1 MGIKKQKPI
10 TGGMRDSSVDDF
22 SDITTDSP
30 FKPLLAPLT
39 KKGGRNNRGRITVR
53 HRGGGH
59 KRRYRMLDFS
69 RSKYGEAKVETIE
82 YDPNRSSR
90 ISLIRFEDGTRK
102 YIISPH
108 NIQLGDTVQTG
119 KDVPNDLG
127 NTKSLAT
134 LQTGTLV
141 HNIELSPGKGG
152 VMVKSAG
159 TSAQVMAHESGYTL
173 IRLPSGEMR
182 RVLSTCNAT
191 IGQVS
196 NPENKNRKLGRA
208 GTSRRL
214 GKRPTVRGSAMSPDA
229 HPHGGG
235 EGRAGIGMSHPKTPW
250 GKPALGKRTRRNK
263 RTDKMILRKRYEK

>member
-69 RSKYGEAKVETIE
+69 RTKYGEAKVETIE

-119 KDVPNDLG
+119 KDVTNDLG
-127 NTKSLAT
+127 NTKSLAA

-159 TSAQVMAHESGYTL
+159 TSAQVMAHEGGYTL

-182 RVLSTCNAT
+182 RILSTCNAT

>member
-22 SDITTDSP
+22 SDITTGSP

-69 RSKYGEAKVETIE
+69 RSKYGEATVETIE

-108 NIQLGDTVQTG
+108 DIKLGDIVQTG
-119 KDVPNDLG
+119 KDVPNNLG
-127 NTKSLAT
+127 NTKSLAS
-134 LQTGTLV
+134 LQTGTLI
-141 HNIELSPGKGG
+141 HNIELSPGNGG

-159 TSAQVMAHESGYTL
+159 TAAQVMAHEGGYTL

-182 RVLSTCNAT
+182 RILSTCNAT

-214 GKRPTVRGSAMSPDA
+214 GKRPSVRGSAMSPDA

-250 GKPALGKRTRRNK
+250 GKPALGTRTRRNK
-263 RTDKMILRKRYEK
+263 KTDKMILRRRYEK

>member
-10 TGGMRDSSVDDF
+10 TGGMRASSVDDF
-22 SDITTDSP
+22 SDITTGSP

-69 RSKYGEAKVETIE
+69 RSKYGEATVETIE

-108 NIQLGDTVQTG
+108 NIKLGDTVQTG
-119 KDVPNDLG
+119 KEVPNNLG
-127 NTKSLAT
+127 NTKSLAS
-134 LQTGTLV
+134 LQTGTLI
-141 HNIELSPGKGG
+141 HNIELSPGNGG

-159 TSAQVMAHESGYTL
+159 TAAQVMAHEGGYTL

-182 RVLSTCNAT
+182 RILSTCNAT

-214 GKRPTVRGSAMSPDA
+214 GKRPSVRGSAMAPDA

-250 GKPALGKRTRRNK
+250 GKPALGTRTRRK
-263 RTDKMILRKRYEK
+263 KKTDKMILRKRYEK

>member
-1 MGIKKQKPI
+1 VGIKKSKPI
-10 TGGMRDSSVDDF
+10 TAGRRDSAVDDF

-30 FKPLLAPLT
+30 YKSLLSPLT
-39 KKGGRNNRGRITVR
+39 KKGGRNNKGRITVR

-59 KRRYRMLDFS
+59 KRRYRMLDFI
-69 RSKYGEAKVETIE
+69 RSKEGKATVESIE

-90 ISLIRFEDGTRK
+90 ISLIRFDDGTRK
-102 YIISPH
+102 YILTPNNVS
-108 NIQLGDTVQTG
+108 LGDVIETG
-119 KDVPNDLG
+119 DTAENTTG
-127 NTKSLAT
+127 NTKSLGS

-141 HNIELSPGKGG
+141 HNVELSPGKGG

-159 TSAQVMAHESGYTL
+159 TAAQVMAHEGGYTL
-173 IRLPSGEMR
+173 LRLPSGEMR
-182 RVLSTCNAT
+182 RILSKCHAT

-196 NPENKNRKLGRA
+196 NPDNKNKKLGRA

-214 GKRPTVRGSAMSPDA
+214 GRRPSVRGSAMSPNS

-235 EGRAGIGMSHPKTPW
+235 EGRAGVGMVHPKTPW

-263 RTDKMILRKRYEK
+263 KTDKMILRRRYEK

>member
-39 KKGGRNNRGRITVR
+39 KKGGRNNRGKITVR

-108 NIQLGDTVQTG
+108 NIKLGDTVQTG

-141 HNIELSPGKGG
+141 HNIELSPGNGG

-159 TSAQVMAHESGYTL
+159 TAAQVMAHESGYTL

-182 RVLSTCNAT
+182 RILSTCNAT

-263 RTDKMILRKRYEK
+263 KTDKMILRRRYEK

>member
-1 MGIKKQKPI
+1 MGIKKSKPI
-10 TGGMRDSSVDDF
+10 TAGRRDSAVDDF

-30 FKPLLAPLT
+30 YKSLLSPLT
-39 KKGGRNNRGRITVR
+39 KKGGRNNKGRITVR

-59 KRRYRMLDFS
+59 KRRYRMLDFI
-69 RSKYGEAKVETIE
+69 RSKEGKATVESIE

-90 ISLIRFEDGTRK
+90 ISLIRFDDGTRK
-102 YIISPH
+102 YILTPNNVS
-108 NIQLGDTVQTG
+108 LGDVIETG
-119 KDVPNDLG
+119 DTAENTTG
-127 NTKSLAT
+127 NTKSLGS

-141 HNIELSPGKGG
+141 HNVELSPGKGG

-159 TSAQVMAHESGYTL
+159 TAAQVMAHEGGYTL
-173 IRLPSGEMR
+173 LRLPSGEMR
-182 RVLSTCNAT
+182 RILSKCHAT

-196 NPENKNRKLGRA
+196 NPDNKNKKLGRA

-214 GKRPTVRGSAMSPDA
+214 GRRPSVRGSAMSPNS

-235 EGRAGIGMSHPKTPW
+235 EGRAGVGMVHPKTPW

-263 RTDKMILRKRYEK
+263 KTDKMILRRRYEK

>member
-22 SDITTDSP
+22 SDITTGSP

-127 NTKSLAT
+127 NTKSLAA

-159 TSAQVMAHESGYTL
+159 TSAQVMAHEGGYTL

-182 RVLSTCNAT
+182 RILSTCNAT

-208 GTSRRL
+208 GSSRRL

-250 GKPALGKRTRRNK
+250 GKPALGTRTRRNK
-263 RTDKMILRKRYEK
+263 KTDKMILRRRYEK

>member
-22 SDITTDSP
+22 SDITTGSP

-69 RSKYGEAKVETIE
+69 RSKYGEATVETIE

-108 NIQLGDTVQTG
+108 DIKLGDIVQTG
-119 KDVPNDLG
+119 KDVPNNLG
-127 NTKSLAT
+127 NTKSLAS
-134 LQTGTLV
+134 LQTGTLI
-141 HNIELSPGKGG
+141 HNIELSPGNGG

-159 TSAQVMAHESGYTL
+159 TAAQVMAHEGGYTL

-182 RVLSTCNAT
+182 RILSTCNAT

-214 GKRPTVRGSAMSPDA
+214 GKRPSVRGSAMSPDA

-250 GKPALGKRTRRNK
+250 GKPALGTRTRRNK
-263 RTDKMILRKRYEK
+263 KTDKMILRKRYEK

>member
-127 NTKSLAT
+127 NTKSLAA

-159 TSAQVMAHESGYTL
+159 TSAQVMAHEGGYTL

-182 RVLSTCNAT
+182 RILSTCNAT

-263 RTDKMILRKRYEK
+263 KTDKMILRRRYEK

>member
-22 SDITTDSP
+22 SDITTGSP

-69 RSKYGEAKVETIE
+69 RSKYGEARVETIE

-108 NIQLGDTVQTG
+108 NIKLGDTVQTG
-119 KDVPNDLG
+119 KDVPNNVG
-127 NTKSLAT
+127 NTKSLAS
-134 LQTGTLV
+134 LQTGTLI
-141 HNIELSPGKGG
+141 HNIELSPGNGG

-159 TSAQVMAHESGYTL
+159 TAAQVMAHEGGYTL

-182 RVLSTCNAT
+182 RILSSCNAT

-214 GKRPTVRGSAMSPDA
+214 GKRPSVRGSAMSPDA

-250 GKPALGKRTRRNK
+250 GKPALGTRTRRNK
-263 RTDKMILRKRYEK
+263 KTDKMILRRRYEK

>member
-39 KKGGRNNRGRITVR
+39 KKGGRKNRGRITVR

-69 RSKYGEAKVETIE
+69 RTKYGEAKVETIE

-127 NTKSLAT
+127 NTKSLAA

-159 TSAQVMAHESGYTL
+159 TSAQVMAHEGGYTL

-182 RVLSTCNAT
+182 RILITCNAT
-191 IGQVS
+191 IVQVS
-196 NPENKNRKLGRA
+196 NRENKNRKLGRA
-208 GTSRRL
+208 VTSRRL

>member
-10 TGGMRDSSVDDF
+10 TGGMRDSSVDEF

-39 KKGGRNNRGRITVR
+39 KKGGRNNRGKITVR

-108 NIQLGDTVQTG
+108 NIKLGDTVQTG

-127 NTKSLAT
+127 NTKSLAA

-159 TSAQVMAHESGYTL
+159 TSAQVMAHEGGYTL

-182 RVLSTCNAT
+182 RILSTCNAT

>member
-39 KKGGRNNRGRITVR
+39 KKGGRNNRGKITVR

-108 NIQLGDTVQTG
+108 NIKLGDTVQTG

-141 HNIELSPGKGG
+141 HNIELSPGNGG

-159 TSAQVMAHESGYTL
+159 TAAQVMAHESGYTL

-182 RVLSTCNAT
+182 RILSTCNAT

>member
-69 RSKYGEAKVETIE
+69 RTKYGEAKVETIE

-141 HNIELSPGKGG
+141 HNIELSPGNGG

-159 TSAQVMAHESGYTL
+159 TAAQVMAHESGYTL

-182 RVLSTCNAT
+182 RILSTCNAT

-263 RTDKMILRKRYEK
+263 KTDKMILRRRYEK

>member
-1 MGIKKQKPI
+1 LGIKKQKPI

-127 NTKSLAT
+127 NTKSLAA

-159 TSAQVMAHESGYTL
+159 TSAQVMAHEGGYTL

-182 RVLSTCNAT
+182 RILSTCNAT

>member
-22 SDITTDSP
+22 SDITTGSP

-69 RSKYGEAKVETIE
+69 RSKYGEARVETIE

-108 NIQLGDTVQTG
+108 NIKLGDTVQTG
-119 KDVPNDLG
+119 KDVPNNVG
-127 NTKSLAT
+127 NTKSLAS
-134 LQTGTLV
+134 LQTGTLI
-141 HNIELSPGKGG
+141 HNIELSPGNGG

-159 TSAQVMAHESGYTL
+159 TAAQVMAHEGGYTL

-182 RVLSTCNAT
+182 RILSTCNAT

-214 GKRPTVRGSAMSPDA
+214 GKRPSVRGSAMSPDA

-250 GKPALGKRTRRNK
+250 GKPALGTRTRRNK
-263 RTDKMILRKRYEK
+263 KADKMILRRRYEK

>member
-1 MGIKKQKPI
+1 LGIKKQKPI

-39 KKGGRNNRGRITVR
+39 KKGGRNNRGKITVR

-108 NIQLGDTVQTG
+108 NIKLGDTVQTG

-141 HNIELSPGKGG
+141 HNIELSPGNGG

-159 TSAQVMAHESGYTL
+159 TAAQVMAHESGYTL

-182 RVLSTCNAT
+182 RILSTCNAT

-263 RTDKMILRKRYEK
+263 KTDKMILRRRYEK

>member
-69 RSKYGEAKVETIE
+69 RTKYGEAKVETIE

-127 NTKSLAT
+127 NTKSLAA

-159 TSAQVMAHESGYTL
+159 TSAQVMAHEGGYTL

-182 RVLSTCNAT
+182 RILSTCNAT

>member
-22 SDITTDSP
+22 SDITTGSP

-108 NIQLGDTVQTG
+108 NIKLGDTVQTG

-127 NTKSLAT
+127 NTKSLAA

-159 TSAQVMAHESGYTL
+159 TSAQVMAHEGGYTL

-182 RVLSTCNAT
+182 RILSTCNAT

>member
-22 SDITTDSP
+22 SDITTGSP

-69 RSKYGEAKVETIE
+69 RSKYGEATVETIE

-108 NIQLGDTVQTG
+108 NIKLGDTVQTG
-119 KDVPNDLG
+119 KDVPNNVG
-127 NTKSLAT
+127 NTKSLAS
-134 LQTGTLV
+134 LQTGTLI
-141 HNIELSPGKGG
+141 HNIELSPGNGG

-159 TSAQVMAHESGYTL
+159 TAAQVMAHEGGYTL

-182 RVLSTCNAT
+182 RILSSCNAT

-214 GKRPTVRGSAMSPDA
+214 GKRPSVRGSAMSPDA

-250 GKPALGKRTRRNK
+250 GKPALGTRTRRNK
-263 RTDKMILRKRYEK
+263 KTDKMILRRRYEK

>member
-1 MGIKKQKPI
+1 MGIKKSKPI
-10 TGGMRDSSVDDF
+10 TAGRRDSAVDDF

-30 FKPLLAPLT
+30 YKSLLAPLT
-39 KKGGRNNRGRITVR
+39 KKGGRNNKGRITVR

-59 KRRYRMLDFS
+59 KRRYRMLDFI
-69 RSKYGEAKVETIE
+69 RSKAGKATVESIE

-90 ISLIRFEDGTRK
+90 ISLIRFNDGIKK
-102 YIISPH
+102 YILTP
-108 NIQLGDTVQTG
+108 NNVNLGDVIETG
-119 KDVPNDLG
+119 DAAESTLG
-127 NTKSLAT
+127 NTKSLGT

-141 HNIELSPGKGG
+141 HNVELSPGKGG

-173 IRLPSGEMR
+173 LRLPSGEMR
-182 RVLSTCNAT
+182 RILSKCNAT

-196 NPENKNRKLGRA
+196 NPDNKNKKLGRA

-214 GKRPTVRGSAMSPDA
+214 GRRPSVRGSAMSPNS

-235 EGRAGIGMSHPKTPW
+235 EGRAGVGMVHPKTPW

-263 RTDKMILRKRYEK
+263 KTDKMILRRRYEK

>member
-127 NTKSLAT
+127 NTKSLAA

-196 NPENKNRKLGRA
+196 NPEDKNRKLGRA

>member
-22 SDITTDSP
+22 SDITTGSP

-69 RSKYGEAKVETIE
+69 RSKYGEATVETIE

-108 NIQLGDTVQTG
+108 NIKLGDTVQTG
-119 KDVPNDLG
+119 KDVPNNLG
-127 NTKSLAT
+127 NTKSLAS
-134 LQTGTLV
+134 LQTGTLI
-141 HNIELSPGKGG
+141 HNIELSPGNGG

-159 TSAQVMAHESGYTL
+159 TAAQVMAHEGGYTL

-182 RVLSTCNAT
+182 RILSTCNAT

-214 GKRPTVRGSAMSPDA
+214 GKRPSVRGSAMAPDA

-250 GKPALGKRTRRNK
+250 GKPALGTRTRRK
-263 RTDKMILRKRYEK
+263 KKTDKMILRKRYEK

>member
-108 NIQLGDTVQTG
+108 NIKLGDTVQTG

-141 HNIELSPGKGG
+141 HNIELSPGNGG

-159 TSAQVMAHESGYTL
+159 TAAQVMAHESGYTL

-182 RVLSTCNAT
+182 RILSTCNAT

-263 RTDKMILRKRYEK
+263 KTDKMILRRRYEK

>member
-69 RSKYGEAKVETIE
+69 RSKYGEAKVETNE

-127 NTKSLAT
+127 NTKSLAA

-159 TSAQVMAHESGYTL
+159 TSAQVMAHEGGYTL

-182 RVLSTCNAT
+182 RILSTCNAT

>member
-1 MGIKKQKPI
+1 LGIKKQKPI

-39 KKGGRNNRGRITVR
+39 KKGGRNNRGKITVR

-108 NIQLGDTVQTG
+108 NIKLGDTVQTG

-141 HNIELSPGKGG
+141 HNIELSPGNGG

-159 TSAQVMAHESGYTL
+159 TAAQVMAHESGYTL

-182 RVLSTCNAT
+182 RILSTCNAT

>member
-59 KRRYRMLDFS
+59 KRRYRILDFS
-69 RSKYGEAKVETIE
+69 RTKYGEAKVETIE

-108 NIQLGDTVQTG
+108 NIKLGDTVQTG

-127 NTKSLAT
+127 NTKSLAS

-141 HNIELSPGKGG
+141 HNIELSPGNGG

-159 TSAQVMAHESGYTL
+159 TAAQVMAHESGYTL

-182 RVLSTCNAT
+182 RILSTCNAT

-214 GKRPTVRGSAMSPDA
+214 GKRPTVRGSAMSPNA

-263 RTDKMILRKRYEK
+263 KTDKINLRRRYET

>member
-22 SDITTDSP
+22 SDITTGSP

-69 RSKYGEAKVETIE
+69 RSKYGEATVETIE

-108 NIQLGDTVQTG
+108 NL
-119 KDVPNDLG
+119 
-127 NTKSLAT
+127 SLI
-134 LQTGTLV
+134 
-141 HNIELSPGKGG
+141 HI
-152 VMVKSAG
+152 
-159 TSAQVMAHESGYTL
+159 
-173 IRLPSGEMR
+173 
-182 RVLSTCNAT
+182 
-191 IGQVS
+191 
-196 NPENKNRKLGRA
+196 
-208 GTSRRL
+208 
-214 GKRPTVRGSAMSPDA
+214 
-229 HPHGGG
+229 
-235 EGRAGIGMSHPKTPW
+235 
-250 GKPALGKRTRRNK
+250 
-263 RTDKMILRKRYEK
+263 